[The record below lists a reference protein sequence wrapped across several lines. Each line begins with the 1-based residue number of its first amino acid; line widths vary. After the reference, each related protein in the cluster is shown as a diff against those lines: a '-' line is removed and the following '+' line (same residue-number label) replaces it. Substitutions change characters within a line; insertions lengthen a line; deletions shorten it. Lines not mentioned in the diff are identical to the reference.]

1 MIFVKTLSL
10 FTPYIWITLNLN
22 ELYLLFVLLAI
33 SNNFL
38 KTISYV
44 IAMSY

>member
-10 FTPYIWITLNLN
+10 FTPL
-22 ELYLLFVLLAI
+22 LYLLFVVLAI

-38 KTISYV
+38 KTLSYM